1 MSYTTMVNDFYPNK
15 MQMVLWKAVVGE
27 LAVAVGVQQVY
38 FEC

>member
-1 MSYTTMVNDFYPNK
+1 MVFDFYPNK
-15 MQMVLWKAVVGE
+15 IQLVLWKAEVGE